1 MQKVRSKSAQFTFL
15 TFALYPEKE
24 PDQLNRTEPSPTEP
38 NRTEPCWTGLGVP
51 QLPELCCCQRG
62 FCAAVTTH
70 SHKETQRH
78 AGTHKHTHLQTHSTK
93 THTETERTIT
103 GTSAHNAAPNWFF
116 MPVRC
121 LHLTPSPSV
130 SLSCFLCL
138 ALCDVTSVELTYT
151 WGFCETMFLNQ
162 IKIRNEHFTRHCI
175 CFAVNFTFPECSP
188 SSPCSTTHLSLASL
202 EHFQRLFTHT
212 HTHRSYAA
220 VHLLLPVSLP
230 LLSFKFY

>member
-15 TFALYPEKE
+15 TFAGYPEKE

-38 NRTEPCWTGLGVP
+38 HRTEPCWTGLGVP

-78 AGTHKHTHLQTHSTK
+78 AGTH
-93 THTETERTIT
+93 THTYTLTDTLHKDTHRDRANNNRNSSTQ
-103 GTSAHNAAPNWFF
+103 
-116 MPVRC
+116 RC
-121 LHLTPSPSV
+121 PQLILYACPLSSSH
-130 SLSCFLCL
+130 SLSLSLSSTLSHCL

-188 SSPCSTTHLSLASL
+188 SPPPSHDSPRIR
-202 EHFQRLFTHT
+202 E
-212 HTHRSYAA
+212 
-220 VHLLLPVSLP
+220 P
-230 LLSFKFY
+230 

>member
-1 MQKVRSKSAQFTFL
+1 MKILHVNAKSAQQKRTIYISYIRRVPRKGARP
-15 TFALYPEKE
+15 TGP
-24 PDQLNRTEPSPTEP
+24 NRTQPH
-38 NRTEPCWTGLGVP
+38 RTEPCWTGLGVP

-78 AGTHKHTHLQTHSTK
+78 AGTHTLTDTLHKDTHRDRANNNRNSSTQ
-93 THTETERTIT
+93 
-103 GTSAHNAAPNWFF
+103 
-116 MPVRC
+116 RC
-121 LHLTPSPSV
+121 PQLILYACPLSSSH
-130 SLSCFLCL
+130 SLSLSTTLSHCL

-188 SSPCSTTHLSLASL
+188 SSP
-202 EHFQRLFTHT
+202 
-212 HTHRSYAA
+212 
-220 VHLLLPVSLP
+220 VSP
-230 LLSFKFY
+230 RIREP

>member
-78 AGTHKHTHLQTHSTK
+78 AGTH
-93 THTETERTIT
+93 THTDTLHKDTHRDRANNNRNSSTQ
-103 GTSAHNAAPNWFF
+103 
-116 MPVRC
+116 RC
-121 LHLTPSPSV
+121 PQLILYACPLSSSH
-130 SLSCFLCL
+130 SLSLSWSLSLSHCL

-188 SSPCSTTHLSLASL
+188 SSPCSTTHLAFASL
-202 EHFQRLFTHT
+202 EHFQRLFTRT
-212 HTHRSYAA
+212 HTQKLRRCALAAFPFRS
-220 VHLLLPVSLP
+220 PR
-230 LLSFKFY
+230 